1 MLSGMICFRARR
13 LGFTGCNESRLSDGN
28 FYGFSE
34 WVPLGAIM
42 QFEMLISDLLYDVD
56 PLNQFDG
63 LLR

>member
-1 MLSGMICFRARR
+1 
-13 LGFTGCNESRLSDGN
+13 
-28 FYGFSE
+28 
-34 WVPLGAIM
+34 M